1 MIKEVFPMRKNAE
14 RSHITERKKKPMKKF
29 LWFAAVLV
37 LLCMTQAFAESEAT
51 PSVLP
56 QATET
61 PTPLAAA
68 SDECL
73 HLNIYVVSDL
83 KTHCEFENA
92 SHHIIVAYYE
102 TECFDCHD
110 FFRDVIVSETA
121 EAHQFVADGDHCDPI
136 HKSHTYWQTCTG
148 CGHTTETTV
157 FCRGTHADIM
167 PKAITKDNEDT

>member
-1 MIKEVFPMRKNAE
+1 MGQDFLFVFSGQYVDKFHIVLYAISTMIKEVFPMRKNAE

-61 PTPLAAA
+61 PTPLVAA

-92 SHHIIVAYYE
+92 SHHIIVA
-102 TECFDCHD
+102 
-110 FFRDVIVSETA
+110 
-121 EAHQFVADGDHCDPI
+121 
-136 HKSHTYWQTCTG
+136 
-148 CGHTTETTV
+148 
-157 FCRGTHADIM
+157 
-167 PKAITKDNEDT
+167 